1 MPVDVEKGFMAEASF
16 RLGDWLV
23 EPRLNRLIQGDE
35 SIQIEHKMMDTLVC
49 LAERLGD
56 LVPHEN
62 ELGG

>member
-1 MPVDVEKGFMAEASF
+1 MAEASF